1 MKRLAIGL
9 IRLYQRGISR
19 FLPQVCRFQPTC
31 SSYAI
36 QALETHGFL
45 RGGWLAVKRVCRCHP
60 FSAGG
65 ADPVPPAH
73 KHPVAKQRTNAD
85 DQNGDIDGRNT

>member
-1 MKRLAIGL
+1 MKRLAIGI

-36 QALETHGFL
+36 EAIETHGLL
-45 RGGWLAVKRVCRCHP
+45 RGGWLGIRRVCRCHP
-60 FSAGG
+60 FSDGG
-65 ADPVPPAH
+65 PDPVPPAREQ
-73 KHPVAKQRTNAD
+73 PTAGQQTEAD

>member
-1 MKRLAIGL
+1 MRRLVIGL

-19 FLPQVCRFQPTC
+19 YLPQVCRFEPTC

-36 QALETHGFL
+36 KAIETHGL
-45 RGGWLAVKRVCRCHP
+45 PRGGWLAIRRVCRCHP
-60 FSAGG
+60 FSDGG
-65 ADPVPPAH
+65 PDPVPPAREQAA
-73 KHPVAKQRTNAD
+73 PGQRTDVD